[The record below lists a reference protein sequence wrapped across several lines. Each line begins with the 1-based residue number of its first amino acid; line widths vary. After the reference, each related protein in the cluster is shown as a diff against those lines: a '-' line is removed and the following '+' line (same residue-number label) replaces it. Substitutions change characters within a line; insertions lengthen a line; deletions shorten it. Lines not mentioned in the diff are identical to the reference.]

1 MRLNVDSRFH
11 RQRGAALLETALVL
25 PVLLGAL
32 YAVVWGIRVGVV
44 TERAEEVVRYAGVLQ
59 QQQNPYLDYSLYT
72 LYNNLDGTSN
82 VPTQPCAVPNNDF
95 LIGGSVTAF
104 FLPSSL
110 SVACVTPARVDLTT
124 GYTREYLMLTQ
135 APIVT
140 ADVNANFSG
149 TLPGAAALG
158 THTLT
163 RTMPFYRSPDLSSLL
178 HCSPELSAV
187 VTASLEPAT
196 DGTTPGVTQ
205 ALSSFDSTP
214 LTFTASCNSG
224 AGAPVPVPSQ
234 PPFTP
239 TPAPTPS
246 AIATGKAP
254 TPSPSSAPSSAPTA
268 APTTVPTGAPTTV
281 PTAKPTTSSTAT
293 PTPKPVSTP
302 APTPKPTAVP
312 TSAHTPTATPQPP
325 SGPVS

>member
-1 MRLNVDSRFH
+1 MDSRFH

>member
-1 MRLNVDSRFH
+1 LNVDSRFH

>member
-1 MRLNVDSRFH
+1 LNVDSRFH

-239 TPAPTPS
+239 TPPPTPT